1 MNKKEGLVFVWP
13 VSTRII
19 HWIIASSFTA
29 SFITSFEASYLH
41 YHVAFGWIFG
51 VMLGYRIIWGFVG
64 PKYATFNTFD
74 LHINDLIGYFEEK
87 MRDRWRKI
95 PPGHNPASSWY
106 TLIVLSVGS
115 LIVMSGLIYYG
126 VQEGKGLFAFLNKTY
141 YPYMYIL
148 DDVHKY
154 LSYFLGVWAIIHISG
169 VLVEQFYHKTNMIFA
184 MITGYK
190 KSEGEDT
197 NVTPFGL
204 FASYAFI
211 ILSVIAFYYIVS
223 TYDNII
229 TRSSY
234 AKIDYKQEHLT
245 YATDCGECH
254 TPYPPFML
262 PEKSWHRIMDKLND
276 HFNERITENNISMGA
291 RASIRE
297 YLIAN
302 SAEHSSREM
311 AFKMLDSIG
320 DRAPKSTSK
329 VMYWRETHKDIDP
342 SVYKRESIKTP
353 SNCAACHQYFE
364 YGLLDDTYIKIPE

>member
-126 VQEGKGLFAFLNKTY
+126 IQEGKGLFAFLNKTY